1 LRCWTVRA
9 AVANVARREGS
20 RMIKAI
26 KFVSIP
32 VRDQDASLK
41 FFTEKLGFRVLTD
54 QPYDDKQRWIE
65 LRIGN
70 AQTGLVLFKMD
81 DEQLIGRGFHG
92 SLVCDKLEQTY
103 EELLAK
109 GVEFVTPPTKESW
122 GSFAIFKDID
132 GNRFVMSA
140 A

>member
-1 LRCWTVRA
+1 
-9 AVANVARREGS
+9 
-20 RMIKAI
+20 MIKAI

-54 QPYDDKQRWIE
+54 QPYDDTQRWIE
-65 LRIGN
+65 LRVGN

-81 DEQLIGRGFHG
+81 GDEQLIGRGFHG
-92 SLVCDKLEQTY
+92 SLVCDQLEKTY

-109 GVEFVTPPTKESW
+109 GVEFVTPPTKDAW
-122 GSFAIFKDID
+122 GSFAVFKDID
-132 GNRFVMSA
+132 GNRFVVSA